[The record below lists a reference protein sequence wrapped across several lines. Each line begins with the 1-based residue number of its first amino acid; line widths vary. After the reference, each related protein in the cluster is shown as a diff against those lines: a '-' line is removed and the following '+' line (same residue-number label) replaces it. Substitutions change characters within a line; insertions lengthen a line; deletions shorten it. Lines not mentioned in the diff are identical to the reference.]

1 MSIRHWPE
9 QERPPEKLLR
19 EGARAMSNAE
29 LLALFRRHGLRGK
42 TALDLAHDLLVEFDG
57 LRGLLN
63 ADQTR
68 FCAAQGLGP
77 ARYAELQALL
87 ELVRRYLQEPLARP
101 DGFTSPAA
109 AREFLR
115 ARLRDLP
122 YEVFCCFY
130 LDNRNRL
137 IRFEE
142 LFRGTID
149 GASVHPREV
158 VRQALEHNAAAMI
171 LAHNHPSGIAEPSQ
185 ADEAI
190 TRRLRDAL
198 RLVDIRLLD
207 HLVIGDTTCV
217 SFAERGLL

>member
-9 QERPPEKLLR
+9 QQRPREKLLR
-19 EGARAMSNAE
+19 EGASALSNTE
-29 LLALFRRHGLRGK
+29 LLALFLRHGLRGK
-42 TALDLAHDLLVEFDG
+42 TALDLAQDLLLEFDG

-63 ADQTR
+63 ADQAR

-171 LAHNHPSGIAEPSQ
+171 LAHNHPSGIAEPSR